1 MPKLL
6 LIFCLALFGAVAAPS
21 GAIADCSTRIMAGDH
36 ALFMQWSNTETTGT
50 IFAKAEIKANGRVVL
65 RGAKV
70 NYFEN
75 ANSSVVVKREG
86 YGEGSIGLAPLCTG
100 ILKLEITERSSYTK
114 VVDLE
119 ASVMASG
126 TALDPLVRGVASVN
140 VFRPPIIP
148 VYRNIYSDL
157 ELRKI
162 SM

>member
-1 MPKLL
+1 MPKLFL
-6 LIFCLALFGAVAAPS
+6 MWCLACLGSLVAPGIAL
-21 GAIADCSTRIMAGDH
+21 ADCSTKIMAGDH
-36 ALFMQWSNTETTGT
+36 ALFMQWSDGETTGT
-50 IFAKAEIKANGRVVL
+50 IFAKAEIKANGRIVL

-70 NYFEN
+70 SYFDN
-75 ANSSVVVKREG
+75 ANSSVIVKNEG

-100 ILKLEITERSSYTK
+100 VVKLTITERSTYTK

-126 TALDPLVRGVASVN
+126 TAQDPLVRGVASVN
-140 VFRPPIIP
+140 VFRPPVIP

-162 SM
+162 SI